1 MFVKENPWNDYSGV
15 FSRRHY
21 MFHADW
27 EWWQNKDTNGK
38 MLIPH
43 TIQMKDD
50 QHRGTGFFLDREHIR
65 QNIDDIVIINPRF
78 TPAPNLKNDR
88 ESHLYRSERGER
100 VRI

>member
-1 MFVKENPWNDYSGV
+1 
-15 FSRRHY
+15 
-21 MFHADW
+21 
-27 EWWQNKDTNGK
+27 

-100 VRI
+100 GFGYNQEYDNKATFSACQSSILKGRRGRWWS